1 MLDVCLPPQRIVHRD
16 LKAENVLVG
25 SDGHVKLCD
34 FGLAHMHESDD
45 DDRLKGV
52 FGTWLY
58 QVRRLRF
65 AGWCSWRNVTAD
77 IARVSGWQGPECF
90 TGKAYSGRAADVYA
104 VGVILFRM
112 ATGRMPYT
120 GKTQRQV
127 QKALK
132 RVAKVPRAV
141 NPALANLINRMLEKD
156 PSKRITLAQARVHTY
171 EGQAGCGL
179 GCEHWSADNVART
192 QIRDHEREECVA
204 GTDCAAARS
213 YLCVS

>member
-1 MLDVCLPPQRIVHRD
+1 M
-16 LKAENVLVG
+16 VLVAQRH
-25 SDGHVKLCD
+25 SRYC
-34 FGLAHMHESDD
+34 
-45 DDRLKGV
+45 
-52 FGTWLY
+52 
-58 QVRRLRF
+58 
-65 AGWCSWRNVTAD
+65 AGWC
-77 IARVSGWQGPECF
+77 WQGPECF

-171 EGQAGCGL
+171 EVQAGCGL
-179 GCEHWSADNVART
+179 HWSADNVART
-192 QIRDHEREECVA
+192 QICDHEREECVA

>member
-65 AGWCSWRNVTAD
+65 FFCWMVLVAQRHSRYCACVWLAGPRVLHRQGVLRTCCRRVCGGRHPIPHGHWAHALHRQDTAASAEGAETSREGAPSCQPCARQLDQSHARKGPVKAHYPCASTSAHVRRASWLRP
-77 IARVSGWQGPECF
+77 RV
-90 TGKAYSGRAADVYA
+90 
-104 VGVILFRM
+104 
-112 ATGRMPYT
+112 
-120 GKTQRQV
+120 
-127 QKALK
+127 
-132 RVAKVPRAV
+132 
-141 NPALANLINRMLEKD
+141 
-156 PSKRITLAQARVHTY
+156 
-171 EGQAGCGL
+171 
-179 GCEHWSADNVART
+179 
-192 QIRDHEREECVA
+192 
-204 GTDCAAARS
+204 
-213 YLCVS
+213 

>member
-1 MLDVCLPPQRIVHRD
+1 MSERAHDVWLPPQRIVHRD

-77 IARVSGWQGPECF
+77 IALDGV
-90 TGKAYSGRAADVYA
+90 GRA
-104 VGVILFRM
+104 
-112 ATGRMPYT
+112 
-120 GKTQRQV
+120 
-127 QKALK
+127 
-132 RVAKVPRAV
+132 
-141 NPALANLINRMLEKD
+141 
-156 PSKRITLAQARVHTY
+156 PSASQARRTPDVLQTCMRWASSY
-171 EGQAGCGL
+171 SAWPL
-179 GCEHWSADNVART
+179 GACPTPARHSGKC
-192 QIRDHEREECVA
+192 RR
-204 GTDCAAARS
+204 R
-213 YLCVS
+213 